1 MQKLYTL
8 TSDEVE
14 SLSFYQ
20 QSIRTTASNIGKLI
34 DKIEDGETHTEK
46 IKYKIDEII
55 SYTKHINDILAEKW
69 NDDLLRKARK
79 TSMKHLVI
87 FYTENGIYSAVYNFK
102 NIPPTIEDIKEM
114 QKDIQKTES
123 LIQMP
128 AVVNWLP
135 ISD

>member
-1 MQKLYTL
+1 
-8 TSDEVE
+8 
-14 SLSFYQ
+14 
-20 QSIRTTASNIGKLI
+20 
-34 DKIEDGETHTEK
+34 
-46 IKYKIDEII
+46 
-55 SYTKHINDILAEKW
+55 
-69 NDDLLRKARK
+69 
-79 TSMKHLVI
+79 MKHLVI
-87 FYTENGIYSAVYNFK
+87 FYTENGIYSAAYNFK

>member
-20 QSIRTTASNIGKLI
+20 QSIRTTASYIGKLI

-69 NDDLLRKARK
+69 NNDLLRKVRK

-102 NIPPTIEDIKEM
+102 NIPPTTEDIKEM

-123 LIQMP
+123 LIQIP

>member
-1 MQKLYTL
+1 MYKLRIYK
-8 TSDEVE
+8 
-14 SLSFYQ
+14 LS
-20 QSIRTTASNIGKLI
+20 GV
-34 DKIEDGETHTEK
+34 DKGNLDHEEFFD
-46 IKYKIDEII
+46 
-55 SYTKHINDILAEKW
+55 TKNQMDKRY
-69 NDDLLRKARK
+69 DDLLRKVRK

-87 FYTENGIYSAVYNFK
+87 FCTENGIYSAVYNFK

>member
-20 QSIRTTASNIGKLI
+20 QSIRTTASYIGKLI

-69 NDDLLRKARK
+69 NDDLLRKVRK

>member
-1 MQKLYTL
+1 
-8 TSDEVE
+8 
-14 SLSFYQ
+14 
-20 QSIRTTASNIGKLI
+20 
-34 DKIEDGETHTEK
+34 
-46 IKYKIDEII
+46 
-55 SYTKHINDILAEKW
+55 
-69 NDDLLRKARK
+69 
-79 TSMKHLVI
+79 MKHLVI

-135 ISD
+135 ISDQEETEISLEKVRQNMLLKDTKEKQIVLNQNLLTKQLSITVYNKITKKKITYTNPERMCILFTQCV